1 MESLNYQCF
10 GATFIQGPPIFPS
23 NSFPLSLALQLLD
36 GVHVNPPAL
45 EIHFHYNGVKAL
57 CYAGFLYR
65 SFAANGGL
73 FSLIFWLSFT

>member
-23 NSFPLSLALQLLD
+23 NSFPLSLALQLL
-36 GVHVNPPAL
+36 GYTSIPL
-45 EIHFHYNGVKAL
+45 LWKIHFHYNGVKAL